1 MGPRSKPTIH
11 YEAAFEDFLRRKGL
25 PYIAVD
31 EAKKALFAGAKLKS
45 FDFVVYRPEGKNL
58 LVDVK
63 GRKLSEKSTTLQ
75 NWTTREDIDD
85 LRQWQEIFGEG
96 FSAIFLFM
104 YHLGTGT
111 DAPIPNLRN
120 DSLKDSFLH
129 HQNWYST
136 LAISVAD
143 YREFMRP
150 RSEAWGTVHL
160 PTKEFRRLAKPFEE
174 WL

>member
-1 MGPRSKPTIH
+1 MGPRTKSAIH
-11 YEAAFEDFLRRKGL
+11 YEAAFEDYLRRKGL

-63 GRKLSEKSTTLQ
+63 GRKLAPGRPTLQ

-85 LRQWQEIFGEG
+85 LRQWQDIFGDG
-96 FSAIFLFM
+96 FSAMFLFM
-104 YHLGTGT
+104 YYWPGRP
-111 DAPIPNLRN
+111 DAAP
-120 DSLKDSFLH
+120 LKDMFLH
-129 HQNWYST
+129 NDKWYGT
-136 LAISVAD
+136 FGISIGD
-143 YREFMRP
+143 YREQMKP

-160 PTKEFRRLAKPFEE
+160 PTAEFRRLAKPFEE

>member
-1 MGPRSKPTIH
+1 MGPRTKPVIH
-11 YEAAFEDFLRRKGL
+11 YEAAFEDYLRRKGL

-63 GRKLSEKSTTLQ
+63 GRKISTKSSSLQ

-85 LRQWQEIFGEG
+85 LRQWQDIFGDG
-96 FSAIFLFM
+96 FTAMFLFM
-104 YHLGTGT
+104 FHWPGQPG
-111 DAPIPNLRN
+111 DAPGGGTSP
-120 DSLKDSFLH
+120 LKDMFLH
-129 HQNWYST
+129 HEKWYGT
-136 LAISVAD
+136 LGITIAD

-150 RSEAWGTVHL
+150 RSQAWGTVHL
-160 PTKEFRRLAKPFEE
+160 PSAHFRRLAKPFEE

>member
-1 MGPRSKPTIH
+1 MGPRSKPILH
-11 YEAAFEDFLRRKGL
+11 YEAAFEDFLRKKGL

-63 GRKLSEKSTTLQ
+63 GRKLKPSPSGAASLQ
-75 NWTTREDIDD
+75 NWATREDIDD
-85 LRQWQEIFGEG
+85 LRQWQEIFGDG
-96 FSAIFLFM
+96 FSAIFLFV
-104 YHLGTGT
+104 YHWPGR
-111 DAPIPNLRN
+111 AEACP
-120 DSLKDSFLH
+120 LKDVALY
-129 HQNWYST
+129 NEKWYGT
-136 LAISVAD
+136 LAISVSD
-143 YREFMRP
+143 YREFMKP

-160 PTKEFRRLAKPFEE
+160 ASKDFRRLAKPFEE

>member
-1 MGPRSKPTIH
+1 MGPRTKPVIH
-11 YEAAFEDFLRRKGL
+11 YEAAFEDHLRQKGL

-63 GRKLSEKSTTLQ
+63 GRKLSATSASLQ

-85 LRQWQEIFGEG
+85 LRQWQDIFGDG
-96 FSAIFLFM
+96 FTAMFLFM
-104 YHLGTGT
+104 YWWDGRPEA
-111 DAPIPNLRN
+111 APF
-120 DSLKDSFLH
+120 KDLIS
-129 HQNWYST
+129 HQNHWYALMGIGVS
-136 LAISVAD
+136 D
-143 YREFMRP
+143 YREHMRP

-160 PTKEFRRLAKPFEE
+160 PMADFRRLAKPFEE

>member
-1 MGPRSKPTIH
+1 MGPRSKKVIH
-11 YEAAFEDFLRRKGL
+11 YEAAFEDYLRQKGL

-45 FDFVVYRPEGKNL
+45 FDFVVYRPTGKNL

-63 GRKLSEKSTTLQ
+63 GRKLSPARNGKGGATALQ

-85 LRQWQEIFGEG
+85 LRQWQEIFGDG

-104 YHLGTGT
+104 FHWPARVEESPFPDLF
-111 DAPIPNLRN
+111 AFQE
-120 DSLKDSFLH
+120 K
-129 HQNWYST
+129 WYAMQ
-136 LAISVAD
+136 AISIAD
-143 YREFMRP
+143 YRTHMKP
-150 RSEAWGTVHL
+150 RSAAWGTVHL
-160 PTKEFRRLAKPFEE
+160 PMADFRRLAKPFEE

>member
-1 MGPRSKPTIH
+1 MGPRTKAVIH
-11 YEAAFEDFLRRKGL
+11 YEAAFEDFLRKKGL

-45 FDFVVYRPEGKNL
+45 FDFVVYRPNGKNL

-63 GRKLSEKSTTLQ
+63 GRKLNPAASSSLQ

-85 LRQWQEIFGEG
+85 LRQWQEIFGDG

-104 YHLGTGT
+104 YHWP
-111 DAPIPNLRN
+111 DRPEAAP
-120 DSLKDSFLH
+120 LKDMFLH
-129 HQNWYST
+129 HEKWYGT
-136 LAISVAD
+136 FAISVAD
-143 YREFMRP
+143 YREFMKP

-160 PTKEFRRLAKPFEE
+160 PAKEFRRLAKPFEE

>member
-1 MGPRSKPTIH
+1 MGPRTKPTIH

-63 GRKLSEKSTTLQ
+63 GRKLAEKSSLQ
-75 NWTTREDIDD
+75 NWTTREDIYA
-85 LRQWQEIFGEG
+85 LRQWQEIFGAG

-104 YHLGTGT
+104 DHLGTGG
-111 DAPIPNLRN
+111 DGPIPNLR
-120 DSLKDSFLH
+120 DAALKDSFL
-129 HQNWYST
+129 
-136 LAISVAD
+136 
-143 YREFMRP
+143 
-150 RSEAWGTVHL
+150 
-160 PTKEFRRLAKPFEE
+160 
-174 WL
+174 

>member
-1 MGPRSKPTIH
+1 MGPRTKPVIH
-11 YEAAFEDFLRRKGL
+11 YEAAFEDYLRQKGL

-45 FDFVVYRPEGKNL
+45 FDFVVYRPQGKNL

-63 GRKLSEKSTTLQ
+63 GRKLSETTASLQ

-85 LRQWQEIFGEG
+85 LRQWQDIFGEG
-96 FSAIFLFM
+96 FTAMFLFM
-104 YHLGTGT
+104 YHWPGTPET
-111 DAPIPNLRN
+111 AP
-120 DSLKDSFLH
+120 LKDMLMF
-129 HQNWYST
+129 QEKWYGM
-136 LAISVAD
+136 LAISVPD
-143 YREFMRP
+143 YREFMKP

-160 PTKEFRRLAKPFEE
+160 PMKEFRRLAKPFEE

>member
-1 MGPRSKPTIH
+1 MGPRSKPTVH

-45 FDFVVYRPEGKNL
+45 FDFVVYRPEGLNL

-63 GRKLSEKSTTLQ
+63 GRKLIPAKRGGTSAFQ
-75 NWTTREDIDD
+75 NWATREDIDD
-85 LRQWQEIFGEG
+85 LRQWQEIFGAG
-96 FSAIFLFM
+96 FQAVFLFM
-104 YHLGTGT
+104 YYWP
-111 DAPIPNLRN
+111 DRPESSP
-120 DSLKDSFLH
+120 LKDMMLF
-129 HQNWYST
+129 QEKWYGT
-136 LAISVAD
+136 LAISVSD
-143 YREFMRP
+143 YREFMKP

-160 PTKEFRRLAKPFEE
+160 PAKEFRRLAKPFEE

>member
-1 MGPRSKPTIH
+1 MGPRSKEVVH
-11 YEAAFEDFLRRKGL
+11 YEAAFEDHLRQRGL

-45 FDFVVYRPEGKNL
+45 FDFVVYRPTGKNL

-63 GRKLSEKSTTLQ
+63 GRKLSPGPSGKSGSLQ

-85 LRQWQEIFGEG
+85 LRQWQEIFGDG
-96 FSAIFLFM
+96 FSAMFLFM
-104 YHLGTGT
+104 FYWPGTPET
-111 DAPIPNLRN
+111 APFPDL
-120 DSLKDSFLH
+120 LSF
-129 HQNWYST
+129 QQKWYGM
-136 LAISVAD
+136 LAISVED
-143 YREFMRP
+143 YRTHMRP

-160 PTKEFRRLAKPFEE
+160 PSADFRRLAKPFEE

>member
-1 MGPRSKPTIH
+1 MGPRSKAVVH

-63 GRKLSEKSTTLQ
+63 GRKLMPPSGSLQ

-85 LRQWQEIFGEG
+85 LRQWQEIFGDG
-96 FSAIFLFM
+96 FSAMFLFM
-104 YHLGTGT
+104 YYWPDRPETS
-111 DAPIPNLRN
+111 P
-120 DSLKDSFLH
+120 LKDMMLF
-129 HQNWYST
+129 QEKWYGS
-136 LAISVAD
+136 LGISVSD
-143 YREFMRP
+143 YREFMKP

-160 PTKEFRRLAKPFEE
+160 PAKEFRRLAKPFEE

>member
-1 MGPRSKPTIH
+1 MGPRTKPVAH

-63 GRKLSEKSTTLQ
+63 GRKLAAASGRAPSLQ
-75 NWTTREDIDD
+75 NWVTREDIDD
-85 LRQWQEIFGEG
+85 LRQWQDIFGAG
-96 FSAIFLFM
+96 FSALFLFV
-104 YHLGTGT
+104 YHWPGRLEESPLPDMFNFGG
-111 DAPIPNLRN
+111 
-120 DSLKDSFLH
+120 K
-129 HQNWYST
+129 WYGM
-136 LAISVAD
+136 LAIELAA
-143 YREFMRP
+143 YRELMRP

-160 PTKEFRRLAKPFEE
+160 PTRDFRRTAKPIEE
-174 WL
+174 WLA